1 MSFEENVTLD
11 NFIGQQSITESLKV
25 TIAASKMRNEILGH
39 MLFVGPRGSGKNTL
53 INAIVNEINTTM
65 RISSFN
71 AIRNAS
77 DLAAIL
83 TNLESDSI
91 LVIENFD
98 AIKQDCAELLC
109 TAMEDCCM
117 DIIIGKG
124 PTARSVRLDL
134 TPFILIGVMD
144 VNSKV
149 PDNLLSCFSACYYLS
164 DYSTDELIQLSKKWC
179 LFNKM
184 EITADAAEKV
194 AVYAEGSNRKLSN
207 TLKRARDFASVING
221 GIIDYDIAD
230 KAIDSLVVEDMI

>member
-1 MSFEENVTLD
+1 
-11 NFIGQQSITESLKV
+11 
-25 TIAASKMRNEILGH
+25 MRNEILGH

-71 AIRNAS
+71 AIRNVS
-77 DLAAIL
+77 DLAATL

-98 AIKQDCAELLC
+98 AIKHDCAELLC
-109 TAMEDCCM
+109 TAMEDCCI

-134 TPFILIGVMD
+134 PPFILIGVMD

-164 DYSTDELIQLSKKWC
+164 DYSTDELVQLSKKWC
-179 LFNKM
+179 LFN
-184 EITADAAEKV
+184 
-194 AVYAEGSNRKLSN
+194 
-207 TLKRARDFASVING
+207 
-221 GIIDYDIAD
+221 
-230 KAIDSLVVEDMI
+230 